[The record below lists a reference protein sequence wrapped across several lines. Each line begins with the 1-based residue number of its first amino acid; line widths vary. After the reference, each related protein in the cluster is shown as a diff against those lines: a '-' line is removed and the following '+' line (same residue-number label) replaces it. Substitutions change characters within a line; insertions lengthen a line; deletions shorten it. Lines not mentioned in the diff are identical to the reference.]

1 MLIDV
6 IAATIHRTPVLGFC
20 MGAPRKRRPSQPRL
34 LLKTYVY
41 QAARPRTMGS
51 LPFGKQHE
59 WAMLEHC
66 EMITKKGIES
76 RPVKSIRPRGADKIY
91 DRLTLGPKTKTSI
104 VRTGL
109 SSEQIVFQSLGKQ
122 RALAAVIANDKARHR
137 MLPSNHRRIISL
149 RGRFQT
155 V

>member
-1 MLIDV
+1 
-6 IAATIHRTPVLGFC
+6 
-20 MGAPRKRRPSQPRL
+20 L

-149 RGRFQT
+149 RDRFQT